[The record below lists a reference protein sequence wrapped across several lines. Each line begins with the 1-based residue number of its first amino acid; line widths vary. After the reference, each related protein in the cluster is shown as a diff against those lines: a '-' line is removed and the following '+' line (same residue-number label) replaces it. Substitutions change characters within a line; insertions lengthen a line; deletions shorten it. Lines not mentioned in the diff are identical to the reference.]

1 MKKLSEIYQ
10 SETDE
15 KVPTIGVPSQSY
27 TIPFT
32 QDEVDSLDALRN
44 KEYDPHQKERHLMD
58 LVELATLVAQPI
70 RGLAKLV
77 TRPIQ
82 GSGNRFLNYF
92 AGTRYQPVT
101 RTVQI
106 DGGAMVNNP
115 AEAAE
120 IAALAK
126 GKIGEEVIGV
136 KQATKKLM
144 KPRHHLREYT
154 SPLRTSQGDGVLR
167 EVRPVDEYWR
177 IPEDSYKVKFD
188 TGIDRIRPNFE
199 SMPKKTKK
207 ILGPISTEITI
218 NPAE

>member
-15 KVPTIGVPSQSY
+15 KVPAIGVPSQS
-27 TIPFT
+27 TFIPFT

-44 KEYDPHQKERHLMD
+44 KEYDPHQKERRLMD
-58 LVELATLVAQPI
+58 LVELAALVAQPI

-82 GSGNRFLNYF
+82 GNGNRFLNYF

-101 RTVQI
+101 RTVRV
-106 DGGAMVNNP
+106 DGAAMANSP

-126 GKIGEEVIGV
+126 GKTGEDVIGV

-154 SPLRTSQGDGVLR
+154 SPLGPSQGDGVLR
-167 EVRPVDEYWR
+167 EVRPVNEYWR
-177 IPEDSYKVKFD
+177 IPVDAYKVKFD
-188 TGIDRIRPNFE
+188 TGIDRVRPNFE
-199 SMPKKTKK
+199 SMPKTAKK
-207 ILGPISTEITI
+207 VLGPISTEII
-218 NPAE
+218 MNPR